1 MPGRRP
7 TSDPRKLVREHFV
20 VSNVLR
26 KAVEVDNSEPMPTWG
41 RYTYAIDSALPGKHT
56 LRLYGMLSRED
67 ASILAQART
76 GHTHLNEYR
85 ARIKQA
91 DSALCECNGGVESV
105 KHVILHCPTWDAP
118 RQRLREAVGDRWGD
132 VSFLLGGKSRKSD
145 PRTGVLIDKDNWKP
159 DMKVVRETIAFLK
172 SNGRFSAQPRFSN
185 SP

>member
-1 MPGRRP
+1 MALLLTLPPDLLQGIFCAV
-7 TSDPRKLVREHFV
+7 SKL
-20 VSNVLR
+20 LR
-26 KAVEVDNSEPMPTWG
+26 KAVKADESDPAPAWG

-105 KHVILHCPTWDAP
+105 KHVILHCPTWDT
-118 RQRLREAVGDRWGD
+118 QDNDCERW
-132 VSFLLGGKSRKSD
+132 
-145 PRTGVLIDKDNWKP
+145 
-159 DMKVVRETIAFLK
+159 RETGGEMF
-172 SNGRFSAQPRFSN
+172 RFCWEGKVASRTREREF
-185 SP
+185 